1 MATAQYLFDTNVL
14 STLIKQ
20 PSGLLAQKI
29 TKLDET
35 SFCTSIIVACEL
47 RYRAQ
52 KKGSREFIS
61 KVELLLAN
69 IIIMP
74 LGDDA
79 DHHYAI
85 LCAALEKRG
94 ELIGAHDM
102 LIAAHAL
109 ALDLTLVTANERK
122 FNRVPGLVIENWLR

>member
-1 MATAQYLFDTNVL
+1 MAVTQYLFDTNIL

-20 PSGLLAQKI
+20 PSGLLAKKI

-35 SFCTSIIVACEL
+35 SFCTSIIAACEL
-47 RYRAQ
+47 RYGAQ
-52 KKGSREFIS
+52 KKGSRELIS

-74 LGDDA
+74 LGNDVDQR
-79 DHHYAI
+79 YAV
-85 LCAALEKRG
+85 LRAALEKRG
-94 ELIGAHDM
+94 EPISAHDM

-109 ALDLTLVTANERK
+109 ALNLTLVTANERE
-122 FNRVPGLVIENWLR
+122 FNRVPGLVVENWLR